1 MDKKIARGRD
11 NLKSKNAGAPR
22 KKKQTP
28 VSREIEAYLTSGE
41 ELYSLLK
48 LASAFEALGI
58 PAQAVKRVTKEA
70 IRENIALH
78 NPSFDSYSLFLH
90 TNLQDLISSFDASD
104 FIERAWQY
112 MPMILHN
119 REYLFLHEQEK
130 YPIFVDKYNYDEP
143 LYKFS
148 NNINFQ
154 NETTF
159 KRRKIQNSND
169 VQFYTNKDEK
179 MIFAK
184 VTNINFAPI
193 SHRLIKQV
201 KKTLN
206 EDDQKRII
214 YSPELYNRTFSI
226 SYYVMLDGDPKR
238 CHSFLRYDSAVEPH
252 KNVFFKG
259 DQREEVYG
267 AIAKNPHFHFQNEDD
282 GLLCIKKYRD
292 NDRHIRWKTGRCNA
306 IDCEH
311 LINYLQ
317 SLDKKSTSE
326 IESLFY
332 NGKHYNMPFLKMK
345 LLGRKVELP
354 TVDNL
359 LKKFLSKKEEGEGKF
374 IDCLNR
380 EFNEK
385 VTKGKTA
392 GCFSKLITTLELLN
406 FITTKRAKTDKLS
419 ELEILSNLEV
429 EAASE
434 VVNAIS
440 HTHHKILEKDY
451 KPKYVIDGGFICRE
465 QSANDRTEEVTED
478 IEFIDC
484 EDSEVEDENQ

>member
-267 AIAKNPHFHFQNEDD
+267 TVADNPHFHFNNEDD

-292 NDRHIRWKTGRCNA
+292 KDRHTRWKTGRCNA
-306 IDCEH
+306 IDCKH
-311 LINYLQ
+311 LISYLQ
-317 SLDKKSTSE
+317 SLDNKSTSE
-326 IESLFY
+326 IENLFDS
-332 NGKHYNMPFLKMK
+332 GKHYNMPFLKMK

-354 TVDNL
+354 TIDNL
-359 LKKFLSKKEEGEGKF
+359 FKKFLSKKEECETTLVNS
-374 IDCLNR
+374 LNK
-380 EFNEK
+380 EFSEK
-385 VTKGKTA
+385 VAKGKTA
-392 GCFSKLITTLELLN
+392 GCFSKLTTFLELLN
-406 FITTKRAKTDKLS
+406 FIQEKRSVTSNLAQ
-419 ELEILSNLEV
+419 LEILSNLEV
-429 EAASE
+429 EVASE

-465 QSANDRTEEVTED
+465 QSANDKTEEVTED
-478 IEFIDC
+478 IEFIED